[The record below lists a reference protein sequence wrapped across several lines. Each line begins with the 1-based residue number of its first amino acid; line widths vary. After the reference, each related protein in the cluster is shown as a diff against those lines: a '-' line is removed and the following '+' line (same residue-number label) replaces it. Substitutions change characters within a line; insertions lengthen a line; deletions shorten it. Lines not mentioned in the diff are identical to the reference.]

1 MYTIYLKTSQG
12 FLKCFKKKQYNPIH
26 KTVDEI
32 YIIEAKQ
39 IVIFWHWCQLLQN
52 RKY

>member
-12 FLKCFKKKQYNPIH
+12 FLKCFIKTQYNPIH

-39 IVIFWHWCQLLQN
+39 IVIF
-52 RKY
+52 